1 MYKIQ
6 NQQNSKEERNATQA
20 RLKDLQLQLDESVC
34 EKEALKKQ
42 LEESEKELRQNL
54 EEWVNFT
61 EVFNWNSCFFLN
73 LLV

>member
-6 NQQNSKEERNATQA
+6 NQQNSKEEIDATQA
-20 RLKDLQLQLDESVC
+20 SLKDLQLQLDESIC

-54 EEWVNFT
+54 EE
-61 EVFNWNSCFFLN
+61 
-73 LLV
+73 

>member
-6 NQQNSKEERNATQA
+6 NQQNSKEEIDATQA
-20 RLKDLQLQLDESVC
+20 SLKDLQLQLDESIC

-54 EEWVNFT
+54 EEWVNSRK
-61 EVFNWNSCFFLN
+61 VIHWNLYLFLN
-73 LLV
+73 LLD

>member
-54 EEWVNFT
+54 EE
-61 EVFNWNSCFFLN
+61 
-73 LLV
+73 